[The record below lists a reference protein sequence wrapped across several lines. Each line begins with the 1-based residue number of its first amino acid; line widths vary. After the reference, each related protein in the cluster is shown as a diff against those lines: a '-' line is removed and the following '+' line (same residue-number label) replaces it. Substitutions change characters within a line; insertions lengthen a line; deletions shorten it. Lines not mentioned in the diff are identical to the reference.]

1 MWSGCLLYRKVWFTV
16 READALLI
24 GKPMK
29 LTISVEKID
38 HFLADIKKQVEDLQR
53 EMTNLRLARTQ
64 LTGCQLENWRNE

>member
-1 MWSGCLLYRKVWFTV
+1 MQ
-16 READALLI
+16 EADALLI

-29 LTISVEKID
+29 PTISVEKFD
-38 HFLADIKKQVEDLQR
+38 YFLADIREQVEDLQR